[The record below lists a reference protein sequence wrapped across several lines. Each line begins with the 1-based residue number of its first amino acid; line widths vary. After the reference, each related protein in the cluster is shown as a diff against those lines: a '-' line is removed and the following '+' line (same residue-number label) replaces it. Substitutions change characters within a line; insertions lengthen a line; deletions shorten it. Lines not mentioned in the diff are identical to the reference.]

1 MIESIGAQWY
11 WLGFL
16 GVAAGIISGALGVGS
31 GIVLVPALTLLLG
44 FAQKQAQGT
53 ALSVMVAMA
62 LVGALRYHI
71 NPDIKLSW
79 TLILILAGGA
89 VLGSLIGSQIAFALP
104 GGALKKVFAVFIIVV
119 GIRMLLK

>member
-1 MIESIGAQWY
+1 MIESAGTQWY
-11 WLGFL
+11 WLGLL

-44 FAQKQAQGT
+44 LVQKQAQGT

-62 LVGALRYHI
+62 LVGATRYHI

-79 TLILILAGGA
+79 TLILIVAAGA
-89 VLGSLIGSQIAFALP
+89 VLGSVIGSQIAFALP
-104 GGALKKVFAVFIIVV
+104 GGALKKIFAIFIIVV